1 MSYYTIPQIIIH
13 QKIEEK
19 LLRKHGVTRREV
31 EQCFDN
37 ALYDSVEDT
46 RARHKTKPPT
56 LWFIAETN
64 KGRALKIAYVP
75 YGESIYIKTAYE
87 PNAIETQLFDRIKV
101 SK

>member
-75 YGESIYIKTAYE
+75 HGESIYIKTAYE

>member
-1 MSYYTIPQIIIH
+1 MSYYTIPQIVIH

-19 LLRKHGVTRREV
+19 LLKKHGVTRREV

-64 KGRALKIAYVP
+64 KGRLLKIAYVP
-75 YGESIYIKTAYE
+75 
-87 PNAIETQLFDRIKV
+87 
-101 SK
+101 